1 MKKKV
6 ENEKLPI
13 DRFEAEVNVGLSNEQ
28 VLERTA
34 KGYANTQPKRLSKSF
49 SKIVTTNIFTLFNLL
64 NIVLGILVIV
74 FGELKN
80 ALFLGVMFFNIV
92 IGIIQEVRSKITV
105 EKLSLLSQPKITVLR
120 DSVEHAISIE
130 EIVIDDILVFSAG
143 NQIPSDCTFVEG
155 SAEVNESLL
164 TGEQDAVK
172 KHIGDKLLS
181 GSFVVSG
188 NCKGMV
194 ESVGSDNYASKIVE
208 SAKKY
213 KKPNSELM
221 RSIQWIIRVVSILML
236 VVGPMML
243 FNHYK
248 ITTDTKALVQNTVA
262 SLVGMTPNGLVL
274 LTSMALAVGVVKL
287 SKKRT
292 LVQELYCIET
302 LARVDMLCLDKT
314 GTITEGTMQVEDTLL
329 LSTATNVNDIIGNM
343 TASLKDSNATFTAL
357 RNEYKAQCKFLVK
370 DTMPFS
376 SEKKMSAV
384 SFENLGTY
392 IIGAP
397 EFVLKSRFKEV
408 KKKVDASAELGYRVL
423 VLVHTKNDIKEDKD
437 FTIKDMD
444 LVALIVLS
452 DKIRENAKETLEYFA
467 RQGVKIKIISG
478 DNPLTVSKIAQRV
491 GLIGAEDYVDATTL
505 DTEDKI
511 FEAVKKYTIFG
522 RVTPIQKRQLVQAL
536 KKQKYTVGMT
546 GDGVN
551 DVMALKEA
559 DCSIAMASGSDA
571 ARHTSQLVLLD
582 NNFSALPDVVAEGR
596 RVVNNISRAASLFL
610 VKTTFSIIL
619 SIMLIVMEL
628 PFPFENIQL
637 TLISSIFIGV
647 PSMFLAVEPNNK
659 KITGNFLSKVVNYAV
674 PAGITIA
681 VLIGVAYQV
690 AGIDYKTA
698 EGFAQ
703 ICTICTYIYAITQ
716 YYVLFYTCK
725 PYTVG
730 RMLLFIVCTIAF
742 GVCVIFF
749 RPLFSLVALPQHSWL
764 IITVLVF
771 ALYPIMKLSE
781 MIISLTGKSFNIMRA
796 KYVLHKKKKEVQI

>member
-13 DRFEAEVNVGLSNEQ
+13 DRFVAEVNVGLSNEQ

-92 IGIIQEVRSKITV
+92 IGIIQEVRSKVTV

-357 RNEYKAQCKFLVK
+357 RNEYKAQCKFLV
-370 DTMPFS
+370 
-376 SEKKMSAV
+376 
-384 SFENLGTY
+384 
-392 IIGAP
+392 
-397 EFVLKSRFKEV
+397 
-408 KKKVDASAELGYRVL
+408 
-423 VLVHTKNDIKEDKD
+423 
-437 FTIKDMD
+437 
-444 LVALIVLS
+444 
-452 DKIRENAKETLEYFA
+452 
-467 RQGVKIKIISG
+467 
-478 DNPLTVSKIAQRV
+478 
-491 GLIGAEDYVDATTL
+491 
-505 DTEDKI
+505 
-511 FEAVKKYTIFG
+511 
-522 RVTPIQKRQLVQAL
+522 
-536 KKQKYTVGMT
+536 
-546 GDGVN
+546 
-551 DVMALKEA
+551 
-559 DCSIAMASGSDA
+559 
-571 ARHTSQLVLLD
+571 
-582 NNFSALPDVVAEGR
+582 
-596 RVVNNISRAASLFL
+596 
-610 VKTTFSIIL
+610 
-619 SIMLIVMEL
+619 
-628 PFPFENIQL
+628 
-637 TLISSIFIGV
+637 
-647 PSMFLAVEPNNK
+647 
-659 KITGNFLSKVVNYAV
+659 
-674 PAGITIA
+674 
-681 VLIGVAYQV
+681 
-690 AGIDYKTA
+690 
-698 EGFAQ
+698 
-703 ICTICTYIYAITQ
+703 
-716 YYVLFYTCK
+716 
-725 PYTVG
+725 
-730 RMLLFIVCTIAF
+730 
-742 GVCVIFF
+742 
-749 RPLFSLVALPQHSWL
+749 
-764 IITVLVF
+764 
-771 ALYPIMKLSE
+771 
-781 MIISLTGKSFNIMRA
+781 
-796 KYVLHKKKKEVQI
+796 